1 MPPIFWTLGVSA
13 ADRDHKMDFAG
24 FLESVTKLQSA
35 GISID
40 NDRDGWAQAIS
51 ITQAF
56 FDARVKFVQV
66 IDHLPDGLTFHGKT
80 SLTVREMAQ

>member
-1 MPPIFWTLGVSA
+1 
-13 ADRDHKMDFAG
+13 MDFAG

-51 ITQAF
+51 ITQAGF
-56 FDARVKFVQV
+56 HAGIKPVQI
-66 IDHLPDGLTFHGKT
+66 IDHLPDGLTFYGKT
-80 SLTVREMAQ
+80 PLTVREMAQ

>member
-1 MPPIFWTLGVSA
+1 MPPIFWILGVSA

-24 FLESVTKLQSA
+24 FLESVTKFQSA

-40 NDRDGWAQAIS
+40 NDRDGWAQPIS
-51 ITQAF
+51 ITQACF
-56 FDARVKFVQV
+56 HARIKPVQI

-80 SLTVREMAQ
+80 PLTVREMAQ